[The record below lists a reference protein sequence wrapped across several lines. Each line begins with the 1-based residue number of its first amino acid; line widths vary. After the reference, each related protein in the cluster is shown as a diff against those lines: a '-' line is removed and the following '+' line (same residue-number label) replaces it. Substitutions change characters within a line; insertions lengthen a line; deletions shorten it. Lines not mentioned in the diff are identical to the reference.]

1 MNKNTTAVFASY
13 QARRTKNQK
22 AAFAQHVCS
31 AASECG
37 FTANVETTKNNA
49 KNIVVGDVK
58 NASVVYTAHYDT
70 ASATFVPSFIFPKAP
85 ILTKLYQI
93 AVALAML
100 IPSVIGYVLG
110 AVLLPAVVTAVP
122 KSIGALVGIIL
133 AAAALVV
140 AIRLVLCGKACE
152 NTANANTSGV
162 AVLFEIMA
170 KLPAEYRNKTAFVFF
185 DAQENGCIGAA
196 DFAKKH
202 KCIKKNKA
210 LVLNFDCVGVGEHFV
225 VATKKADSFADALNA
240 AFASKGNITA
250 SVMKGGKRIPSDHN
264 KFKCS
269 AGVSS
274 FNQKGNSLSLVINSN
289 GADTVY
295 KEENI
300 KFASDAGV
308 MVAKYVLN
316 PAAISEKAEEESEAA
331 PEAPAAE
338 VEEVKATEEVV
349 AAEADVSAEETA
361 EETVA
366 AE

>member
-1 MNKNTTAVFASY
+1 MNKNTTAVLASY

-37 FTANVETTKNNA
+37 FTANVETTKNRA

-70 ASATFVPSFIFPKAP
+70 ASVSFVPNFIFPKAP

-100 IPSVIGYVLG
+100 VPSVIGYVLG
-110 AVLLPAVVTAVP
+110 AVLLPAVITAVP
-122 KSIGALVGIIL
+122 KSVGALVGIIL
-133 AAAALVV
+133 AAAAFVV

-162 AVLFEIMA
+162 ATLFEIMA
-170 KLPAEYRNKTAFVFF
+170 KLPAEYKNKTAFVFL
-185 DAQENGCIGAA
+185 DLQENGCIGAA

-202 KCIKKNKA
+202 KHLKKNKA
-210 LVLNFDCVGVGEHFV
+210 LVLNFDSVGVGDHFV
-225 VATKKADSFADALNA
+225 VATKKADSFLGALNA

-250 SVMKGGKRIPSDHN
+250 TVMKGGKRIPSDHN

-269 AGVSS
+269 AGVSA
-274 FNQKGNSLSLVINSN
+274 FEQKGDSLSLVIKSD
-289 GADTVY
+289 GTDTVY

-300 KFASDAGV
+300 EFASDAGV
-308 MVAKYVLN
+308 LVAKYLFN
-316 PAAISEKAEEESEAA
+316 PATISEAVKEEVEAA
-331 PEAPAAE
+331 PEAAVAGVEEAKTAEAEVSAAE
-338 VEEVKATEEVV
+338 EATE
-349 AAEADVSAEETA
+349 AA